1 MKVTLDRQ
9 VFIKELGIVQRAISS
24 KTTIPVLTGL
34 LIEVSEKGMILTG
47 SDANI
52 TIERTISAEK
62 LVIKETGT
70 VVVQSKLF
78 GEIIKKLPEDTLTLT
93 TGEDNVVKIKSGRSN
108 YKVNG
113 LAGDT
118 YPSLPATTEDK
129 YLDIKMKDLKRL
141 ADSTVF
147 STSNQE
153 SRPILTGVHLVSQNG
168 KLLGVATDSHRLS
181 SRVIATEGGGKDF
194 DVVVPAKALIDL
206 TRSVTDPEEEMQLV
220 FMDNQLLIKTKVMN
234 FYTRLLEGVYPETSR
249 LFPTKFSTEIEVSAR
264 EFLSTIER
272 VALVTQQG
280 RNNIAELSIEKGK
293 VLLRGSSPEIGKVEE
308 VVDCEGFEGEELVIS
323 FNPLFIKAALSAF
336 GDTDVKIKFTSAVRP
351 FVLIP
356 SKTENDEEFSQL
368 ITPVRTN

>member
-93 TGEDNVVKIKSGRSN
+93 AGKDNVVKIKSGRSN

-113 LAGDT
+113 LAGDI
-118 YPSLPATTEDK
+118 YPSLPETKEDK

-141 ADSTVF
+141 VDSTVF

-181 SRVIATEGGGKDF
+181 SRVIATEGEGKDF

-308 VVDCEGFEGEELVIS
+308 VVDCEGFEGEELAIS